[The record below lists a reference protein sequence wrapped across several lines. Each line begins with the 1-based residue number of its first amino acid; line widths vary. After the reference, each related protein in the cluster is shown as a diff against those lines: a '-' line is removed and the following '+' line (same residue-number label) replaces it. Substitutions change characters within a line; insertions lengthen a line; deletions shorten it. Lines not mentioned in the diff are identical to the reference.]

1 MNMLRRI
8 STLRLVAGIA
18 VTAAVAAVAA
28 VALAGSGGPVPPKRP
43 LAVAIHDSLTGP
55 RIQAVTARI
64 TFTDHL
70 LPSGALGTSS
80 PLLTGAT
87 GRLWIGDG
95 RARLELQA
103 DSGDT
108 EIGFD
113 GHTVTL
119 YDVSSNTAYELAVH
133 RHPHGADH
141 AGATA
146 HDHGVPSVAK
156 IRQAL
161 ARVAEHV
168 LLSGASPTDVAG
180 QPAYSVRVS
189 PKHDG
194 GLLGAVELAFDARH
208 AVPLRIGVYAQGDSS
223 PVLQLA
229 ATDIGYGPVDRSAL
243 AVHLAPGTKIVRV
256 HPPTGHAGEKGG
268 AKTAGHA
275 SGLAAVQHAVPFS
288 LTAPAT
294 LVGVPRQAVRLVGGE
309 GTPAA
314 LVVYGHG
321 LGAIVVLE
329 QQATPQKHSPLAGLP
344 TVAVNGASGRE
355 LTTAL
360 GTLIRFDRA
369 GVRYTV
375 VGSLPAAS
383 AEAAARALG

>member
-1 MNMLRRI
+1 
-8 STLRLVAGIA
+8 
-18 VTAAVAAVAA
+18 
-28 VALAGSGGPVPPKRP
+28 
-43 LAVAIHDSLTGP
+43 
-55 RIQAVTARI
+55 VTARI
-64 TFTDHL
+64 KFTDNL

-87 GRLWIGDG
+87 GRLWVGDG

-133 RHPHGADH
+133 GHPSTGTDH
-141 AGATA
+141 AGAA
-146 HDHGVPSVAK
+146 GHDHGVPSVAR

-180 QPAYSVRVS
+180 RPAYSVRVS

-229 ATDIGYGPVDRSAL
+229 ATDIGYGPVDSSAL
-243 AVHLAPGTKIVRV
+243 AVHLAPGTKIVHV
-256 HPPTGHAGEKGG
+256 HPP
-268 AKTAGHA
+268 AGHGAGKHGTSEGPSA
-275 SGLAAVQHAVPFS
+275 SGVAAVQRAVPFT
-288 LTAPAT
+288 LAAPAT
-294 LVGVPRQAVRLVGGE
+294 LVGVPRQTVRIVGGA
-309 GTPAA
+309 GSPAA

-329 QQATPQKHSPLAGLP
+329 QKATPEKHSPLAQLP
-344 TVAVNGASGRE
+344 AVAVNGSSGRE